1 VFGIFCRKQKWAVLD
16 SLRKPQTR
24 SKPQALL
31 KTKSNS
37 IFQYLNKLTFK
48 MTRTVKFLMPLLL
61 IAFAISC
68 GKDEPLIDPPK
79 AAFDYV
85 VNPDKSGKVVFTS
98 VSTGAESYSWD
109 FGDGRGTSTEQ
120 NPTYTYT
127 ESGTFEVSL
136 TVKNAGGQDIGKT
149 PVIVSVGPEE
159 FVKDGDMSKETSWNT
174 RRIWTNAD
182 NEVLHAFKN
191 GAFVWDIPELG
202 PTSGGWSNFVIW
214 QEVRLE
220 AGKDY
225 VFSADIA
232 ATDGIDVGV
241 WFEVSISNTN
251 PAADGDFTPKTATG
265 EDNRI
270 LEFDNNCGNDP
281 FNGKL
286 QVLAQDCSDDV
297 VKIGPD
303 GKFRLTAAQLT
314 PSGTVYLA
322 FKSGCN
328 SDGNNYRAGLSMDN
342 ISIKEVL

>member
-1 VFGIFCRKQKWAVLD
+1 
-16 SLRKPQTR
+16 
-24 SKPQALL
+24 
-31 KTKSNS
+31 
-37 IFQYLNKLTFK
+37 
-48 MTRTVKFLMPLLL
+48 MTRTVKVLMPLFL

-79 AAFDYV
+79 AVFDYV

-98 VSTGAESYSWD
+98 ASIGADSYSWD
-109 FGDGRGTSTEQ
+109 FGDGKGTSTEQ

-127 ESGTFEVSL
+127 KSGTFEVSL
-136 TVKNAGGQDIGKT
+136 TVKNSGGQDIGKT
-149 PVIVSVGPEE
+149 PVKVSVGPDE

-174 RRIWTNAD
+174 RSIWTDAD
-182 NEVLHAFKN
+182 NGVLHAFKN
-191 GAFVWDIPELG
+191 GAFVWDIPERG
-202 PTSGGWSNFVIW
+202 PTSGGWANFVVW
-214 QEVRLE
+214 QEVKLT

-225 VFSADIA
+225 VFSADVA
-232 ATDGIDVGV
+232 AVEGIDVGV

-251 PAADGDFTPKTATG
+251 PAAAGDFSPKTATG

-270 LEFDNNCGNDP
+270 LEFDNNCGNKP

-286 QVLAQDCSDDV
+286 QVLAQDCSDDA

-314 PSGTVYLA
+314 AAGTVYLA